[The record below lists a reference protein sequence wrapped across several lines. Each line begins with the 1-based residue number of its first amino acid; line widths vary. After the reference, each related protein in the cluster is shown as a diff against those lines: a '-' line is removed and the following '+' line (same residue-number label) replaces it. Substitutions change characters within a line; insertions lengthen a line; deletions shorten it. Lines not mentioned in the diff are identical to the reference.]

1 MANEYDV
8 VVIGAGTGGYVAAI
22 RAAQLGLKVA
32 VVEKQKT
39 LGGTCLIWG
48 CIPTKALLEH
58 AHALKVAQSAT
69 EWGLTGIDGASV
81 SIDMPTVHARKDK
94 MIAGLTGGI
103 EMLFKKNKIDWIKG
117 TARLT
122 GGPGEPK
129 QVEVTLTDPSTG
141 SGQGDGKLALTA
153 TKEIIIATG
162 SAPRSV
168 PGIDVDRKTI
178 IFSDEA
184 IHLPAVPKSIAIM
197 GSGAVGVE
205 FASIFKS
212 YGSEVTVIELL
223 PRLVPG
229 EDEAVSSE
237 LERSFKKRGIKVMT
251 GSKVTSA
258 KPSARGVEIEVQ
270 AADASTGSGQG
281 QKSQKLSYDLLLV
294 ATGRGPVTEG
304 LDADKLGVKMDRGY
318 IVVDQMFKTS
328 VPGISAIGDVIT
340 MGGPH
345 YQLAHVSSMEGI
357 VLAERLA
364 GHAVQPVNY
373 DHVPRCTYTEP
384 EIGSVGL
391 TEAQAREQGHDV
403 RIGMFPFR
411 ALARARMAGETDGFV
426 KIVAEKKYDEIL
438 GVHIIGPRA
447 TELVAEAV
455 MALRMEV
462 TVEEL
467 VKTIHAHPTMSE
479 AVGEAAHAAHGAAI
493 HL

>member
-1 MANEYDV
+1 VANEYDV
-8 VVIGAGTGGYVAAI
+8 VVVGAGTGGYVAAI

-58 AHALKVAQSAT
+58 AHALKVAQSAK
-69 EWGLTGIDGASV
+69 EWGLTGIDGAAV
-81 SIDMPTVHARKDK
+81 SIDMPAVHARKDK
-94 MIAGLTGGI
+94 MISGLTGGI

-122 GGPGEPK
+122 GGLGLEVALHDGGK
-129 QVEVTLTDPSTG
+129 Q
-141 SGQGDGKLALTA
+141 ALTA
-153 TKEIIIATG
+153 TKEIIVATG
-162 SAPRSV
+162 STPRSV
-168 PGIDVDRKTI
+168 PGIEVDRKRI

-184 IHLPAVPKSIAIM
+184 IHLPSVPKSIAIM

-223 PRLVPG
+223 PRIVPG
-229 EDEAVSSE
+229 EDEAVSAE
-237 LERSFKKRGIKVMT
+237 LERVFKKKGIKVLT
-251 GSKVTSA
+251 GSKVTAA
-258 KPSARGVEIEVQ
+258 KAGAKGVDIDVQ
-270 AADASTGSGQG
+270 GGDG
-281 QKSQKLSYDLLLV
+281 KSQKLSFELLLV

-304 LDADKLGVKMDRGY
+304 LDAEKLGIKMDRGY
-318 IVVDQMFKTS
+318 IVVDQMFKTN

-357 VLAERLA
+357 VLAERIA
-364 GHAVQPVNY
+364 GHAVQPINY

-391 TEAQAREQGHDV
+391 TEAQAKAQGHDV
-403 RIGMFPFR
+403 RVGSFPFR
-411 ALARARMAGETDGFV
+411 ALARARMAGEVDGFV

-467 VKTIHAHPTMSE
+467 IKTIHAHPTMSE

-493 HL
+493 HM

>member
-1 MANEYDV
+1 LANEYDV

-32 VVEKQKT
+32 VVERQKA

-58 AHALKVAQSAT
+58 AHALKVAQGAA
-69 EWGLTGIDGASV
+69 EWGLTGVDGKGVGIS
-81 SIDMPTVHARKDK
+81 MPAVHARKDK
-94 MIAGLTGGI
+94 MIGGLTGGI

-122 GGPGEPK
+122 GKLG
-129 QVEVTLTDPSTG
+129 VEVTLH
-141 SGQGDGKLALTA
+141 DGAKQALTA
-153 TKEIIIATG
+153 KKEIIVATG
-162 SAPRSV
+162 SSARSV
-168 PGIDVDRKTI
+168 PGITVDHKQI

-184 IHLPAVPKSIAIM
+184 IHLPEVPKSIAIM

-212 YGSEVTVIELL
+212 YGSDVTVIELL

-229 EDEAVSSE
+229 EDEAVSAD
-237 LERSFKKRGIKVMT
+237 LEKHFKRRGIKVQT
-251 GSKVTSA
+251 STKVTSA
-258 KPSARGVEIEVQ
+258 VAGAKGVEIEMQ
-270 AADASTGSGQG
+270 AADQAAGAGKP
-281 QKSQKLSYDLLLV
+281 QKATFDILLV

-304 LDADKLGVKMDRGY
+304 LGAEALGIKMDRGY
-318 IVVDQMFKTS
+318 IVVDPLFQTN
-328 VPGISAIGDVIT
+328 VAGISAIGDVIT

-357 VLAERLA
+357 LLAERIA
-364 GHAVQPVNY
+364 GQHVTPINY
-373 DHVPRCTYTEP
+373 DHVPRCTYCDP

-391 TEAQAREQGHDV
+391 TEAQAKAKGYDV
-403 RIGMFPFR
+403 RTGVFPFK
-411 ALARARMAGETDGFV
+411 ALARARMAGEIDGFV
-426 KIVAEKKYDEIL
+426 KIVAEKKYDEVL

-455 MALRMEV
+455 LALRLEC

-493 HL
+493 HI

>member
-1 MANEYDV
+1 VANEYDV

-58 AHALKVAQSAT
+58 AHALKIAQGAK
-69 EWGLTGIDGASV
+69 EWGLTGVDAGAV
-81 SIDMPTVHARKDK
+81 SIDMPAVHARKDK

-103 EMLFKKNKIDWIKG
+103 EMLFKKNKIEWIKG
-117 TARLT
+117 SARLT
-122 GGPGEPK
+122 GGLG
-129 QVEVTLTDPSTG
+129 VEVTLH
-141 SGQGDGKLALTA
+141 DGAKQSIAA
-153 TKEIIIATG
+153 TKEIVVATG
-162 SAPRSV
+162 STPRSV
-168 PGIDVDRKTI
+168 PGIEVDRKKI

-184 IHLPAVPKSIAIM
+184 IHLGAVPKSIAIM

-229 EDEAVSSE
+229 EDEAVSTE
-237 LERSFKKRGIKVMT
+237 LERAFKKRGIKVMT
-251 GSKVTSA
+251 GAKVTAATPGA
-258 KPSARGVEIEVQ
+258 KGVDLEVQ
-270 AADASTGSGQG
+270 GADG
-281 QKSQKLSYDLLLV
+281 KSQKLSYELLLV

-304 LDADKLGVKMDRGY
+304 LGAETLGIKMDRGY
-318 IVVDQMFKTS
+318 IVVDPMFKTS

-357 VLAERLA
+357 VLAERIA
-364 GHAVQPVNY
+364 GHHAPPINY

-391 TEAQAREQGHDV
+391 TESQAKAQGHEV
-403 RIGMFPFR
+403 RVGTFPFR

-467 VKTIHAHPTMSE
+467 VRTIHAHPTMSE

-493 HL
+493 HI

>member
-32 VVEKQKT
+32 VVEKQKA

-58 AHALKVAQSAT
+58 AHALKVAQSAK
-69 EWGLTGIDGASV
+69 EWGLTGIDGAAV
-81 SIDMPTVHARKDK
+81 GIDMPAVHARKDK
-94 MIAGLTGGI
+94 MISGLTGGI

-117 TARLT
+117 VAQLT
-122 GGPGEPK
+122 GGLN
-129 QVEVTLTDPSTG
+129 VDVTLHEG
-141 SGQGDGKLALTA
+141 GKQSITA
-153 TKEIIIATG
+153 TKEIIVATG
-162 SAPRSV
+162 SSPRSV
-168 PGIDVDRKTI
+168 PGIEVDRKKI

-184 IHLPAVPKSIAIM
+184 IHLSAVPKSIAIM

-237 LERSFKKRGIKVMT
+237 LERTFKKRGIKVMT
-251 GSKVTSA
+251 GSKVTAA
-258 KPSARGVEIEVQ
+258 KAGAKGVDIEVQ
-270 AADASTGSGQG
+270 PFDSARSATQSEPRSGQG
-281 QKSQKLSYDLLLV
+281 APDKTQKLSFDLLLV

-304 LDADKLGVKMDRGY
+304 LGAEKLGIKMDRGY
-318 IVVDQMFKTS
+318 VVVDQMFRTS

-357 VLAERLA
+357 VLAERIA
-364 GHAVQPVNY
+364 GHHVQPINY

-391 TEAQAREQGHDV
+391 TEAQAKAQGHDV
-403 RIGMFPFR
+403 RVGSFPFR
-411 ALARARMAGETDGFV
+411 ALARARMAGEVDGFV

-493 HL
+493 HM

>member
-32 VVEKQKT
+32 VVEKQKA

-58 AHALKVAQSAT
+58 AHALKVAQAAK
-69 EWGLTGIDGASV
+69 EWGLNGIDGAAV
-81 SIDMPTVHARKDK
+81 TIDMPSVHARKDK
-94 MIAGLTGGI
+94 MISGLTGGI
-103 EMLFKKNKIDWIKG
+103 EMLFKKNKIDWLKG
-117 TARLT
+117 TARLA
-122 GGPGEPK
+122 GGLK
-129 QVEVTLTDPSTG
+129 VDVTLHEGGTQT
-141 SGQGDGKLALTA
+141 LTA
-153 TKEIIIATG
+153 KKEIIVATG
-162 SAPRSV
+162 SSPRSV
-168 PGIDVDRKTI
+168 PGIEVDRKKI

-205 FASIFKS
+205 FASIYKS

-229 EDEAVSSE
+229 EDEAVSAE
-237 LERSFKKRGIKVMT
+237 LERTFKKKGIKVLT

-258 KPSARGVEIEVQ
+258 KSGAKGVDIEVQ
-270 AADASTGSGQG
+270 GADGKT
-281 QKSQKLSYDLLLV
+281 QKLSFELLLV

-304 LDADKLGVKMDRGY
+304 LDAEKAGLKIDRGY
-318 IVVDQMFKTS
+318 IVVDSLFRTG

-357 VLAERLA
+357 VLAERIA
-364 GHAVQPVNY
+364 GHEVTPINY
-373 DHVPRCTYTEP
+373 NHVPRCTYTEP

-391 TEAQAREQGHDV
+391 TEAQAKAAGHDV
-403 RIGMFPFR
+403 RVGTFPFR

-447 TELVAEAV
+447 TELVSEAV

-467 VKTIHAHPTMSE
+467 IKTIHAHPTMSE

-493 HL
+493 HI

>member
-1 MANEYDV
+1 MATEFDV

-22 RAAQLGLKVA
+22 RAAQLGLKTA
-32 VVEKQKT
+32 VVEKQKA

-58 AHALKVAQSAT
+58 AHALKVAQSAK
-69 EWGLTGIDGASV
+69 EWGLAGIDPSAV
-81 SIDMPTVHARKDK
+81 HIDMPAVHARKDK
-94 MIAGLTGGI
+94 MISGLTGGI
-103 EMLFKKNKIDWIKG
+103 ELLFKKNKIEWIKG

-122 GGPGEPK
+122 GGRS
-129 QVEVTLTDPSTG
+129 VEVSLR
-141 SGQGDGKLALTA
+141 DGKQALTA
-153 TKEIIIATG
+153 TKELIIATG

-168 PGIDVDRKTI
+168 PGIQPDGKRI

-184 IHLPAVPKSIAIM
+184 IHLPEVPKTIAVM

-205 FASIFKS
+205 FASIFRS
-212 YGSEVTVIELL
+212 YGSDVTIIELL

-229 EDEAVSSE
+229 EDETVSSD
-237 LERSFKKRGIKVMT
+237 LEKHFKRRGIKSFT
-251 GSKVTSA
+251 STRVTSA
-258 KPSARGVEIEVQ
+258 TVGAAGVDI
-270 AADASTGSGQG
+270 DMTGPDG
-281 QKSQKLSYDLLLV
+281 KTQKLVVDILLV
-294 ATGRGPVTEG
+294 ATGRGPVTDG
-304 LDADKLGVKMDRGY
+304 LGIDALGMKTERGY
-318 IVVDQMFKTS
+318 IVVDEQFRTN

-357 VLAERLA
+357 VTAERIA
-364 GHAVQPVNY
+364 GQPVHPINY
-373 DHVPRCTYTEP
+373 DHVPRCTYCEP

-391 TEAQAREQGHDV
+391 TEAQAKDQGYDV
-403 RIGMFPFR
+403 RIGSFPFK
-411 ALARARMAGETDGFV
+411 ALARARMAAETDGFV
-426 KIVAEKKYDEIL
+426 KIVADKKYDEVL

-447 TELVAEAV
+447 TELIAEAV
-455 MALRMEV
+455 LALRLEC

-493 HL
+493 HI

>member
-58 AHALKVAQSAT
+58 AHALKIAQAAK
-69 EWGLTGIDGASV
+69 EWGLSGVDGAAV
-81 SIDMPTVHARKDK
+81 SIDMPAVHARKDK

-103 EMLFKKNKIDWIKG
+103 EMLFKKNKIEWIKG

-122 GGPGEPK
+122 GGRG
-129 QVEVTLTDPSTG
+129 VEVVMH
-141 SGQGDGKLALTA
+141 DGTKQALVA
-153 TKEIIIATG
+153 TKEIIVATG
-162 SAPRSV
+162 SSPRSV
-168 PGIDVDRKTI
+168 PGIEADHKKI

-184 IHLPAVPKSIAIM
+184 IHLATVPKSIGIM

-229 EDEAVSSE
+229 EDDAVSSE

-251 GSKVTSA
+251 GAKVTSA
-258 KPSARGVEIEVQ
+258 KAGGKGVDIEVQ
-270 AADASTGSGQG
+270 GADG
-281 QKSQKLSYDLLLV
+281 KSQKLNFELLLV

-304 LDADKLGVKMDRGY
+304 LDADKLGIKMDRGY
-318 IVVDQMFKTS
+318 IAVDQMFKTS

-357 VLAERLA
+357 VLAERIA
-364 GHAVQPVNY
+364 GHAVQPINY

-391 TEAQAREQGHDV
+391 TEAQAKAQGHEV
-403 RIGMFPFR
+403 RVGSFPFR

-467 VKTIHAHPTMSE
+467 VRTIHAHPTMSE
-479 AVGEAAHAAHGAAI
+479 AVGEASHAAHGAAI
-493 HL
+493 HI